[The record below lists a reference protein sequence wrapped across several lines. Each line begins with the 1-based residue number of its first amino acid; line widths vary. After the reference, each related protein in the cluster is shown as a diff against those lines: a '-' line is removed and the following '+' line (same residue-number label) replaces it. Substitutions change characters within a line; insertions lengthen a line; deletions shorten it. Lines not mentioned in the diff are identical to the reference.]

1 MFCTSCG
8 TQVSEIDKYCRTC
21 GASIAGQ
28 ENISADTEA
37 KPSPSLKR
45 PEAAGSQQRSKPVAG
60 IVVGVVM
67 GGIII
72 LLNLALLL
80 SYASTGLQQ
89 DVQVMFFFMSGAE
102 MLMGA
107 CLATGGILT
116 HLGHRNGVQVMRVI
130 CWAGTALQL
139 INAILVYKP
148 DTFHPAAGAFG
159 AFWGAVVGAFI
170 RYGIVLILI
179 RR

>member
-1 MFCTSCG
+1 MDLFSP
-8 TQVSEIDKYCRTC
+8 QVPPSDFHPNFRALPYVRNQKLSEKEVLCSVQ
-21 GASIAGQ
+21 AA
-28 ENISADTEA
+28 E
-37 KPSPSLKR
+37 LKF
-45 PEAAGSQQRSKPVAG
+45 QRL
-60 IVVGVVM
+60 I
-67 GGIII
+67 
-72 LLNLALLL
+72 NLALLL

-107 CLATGGILT
+107 GLATGGVLT